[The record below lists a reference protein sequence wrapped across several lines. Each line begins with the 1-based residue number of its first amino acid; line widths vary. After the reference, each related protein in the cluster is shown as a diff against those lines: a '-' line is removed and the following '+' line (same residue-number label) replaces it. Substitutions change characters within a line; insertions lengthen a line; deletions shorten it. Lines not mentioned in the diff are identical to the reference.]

1 MPSLAQTAVLAAARA
16 GVENRPAGGAAL
28 GQIIEASLVFAVVL
42 GGVAWYVRR
51 HRRVGDA
58 SPRLSER
65 LARSAD
71 FPVWGALPLQLLR
84 LSLLVALFGMYWD
97 ISLHIDRGR
106 DPGPLA
112 NPAHWFILFGL
123 SGVFCCGAIS
133 MALSRDPLPGGTLR
147 LSRFWRVPLGAAL
160 LLGCGTFSLMGFPL
174 DDVWHRLFGQDVT
187 LFGPTHL
194 MLIGGA
200 SLATYAGWILL
211 MEGIQ
216 VMGRRS
222 QWVLLGE
229 YAVAGGFLVGLSTFQ
244 AEFDFGVPQFRFVL
258 EPVMVMAAASIALVT
273 ARVRLGRGGAA
284 LACLSF
290 LVIRGFITFLVA
302 IPLGEITAHFPLYVV
317 EALLVEG
324 VALAVGTA
332 RTARFGALA
341 GIAIGTVG
349 LAAEFAWSHVW
360 AVLPWPSTLLPDAA
374 VLGLVTAVGGG
385 IVGGWLGARLNR
397 TAGVPQPQ
405 EERALRWLA
414 PVGLLAVLGCLT
426 FALPISTGPAVK
438 ADVQLREVS
447 PAPNRTVLATVHL
460 HPAAAADDSA
470 WFTATA
476 WQGGGM
482 VVDRLR
488 RTGPGTWESTKP
500 LPVHDDWKAT
510 LRLERGADVLGLP
523 VYMPEDDA
531 IPVKGIPADA
541 TFTRSFQLDH
551 QLLQRERK
559 QGVSPALWT
568 IAYLAVGALA
578 LLALVCLG
586 GGTSYAAARAGH
598 REDPPVEVRERP
610 KVGV

>member
-1 MPSLAQTAVLAAARA
+1 MPSLAQTAVLAA
-16 GVENRPAGGAAL
+16 VENRPAGGAAV

-51 HRRVGDA
+51 HRRVADA

-84 LSLLVALFGMYWD
+84 LALLVALFGMYWD

-222 QWVLLGE
+222 RWVLLGE

-290 LVIRGFITFLVA
+290 LVIRGLITFLVA

-341 GIAIGTVG
+341 GVAIGTIG

-460 HPAAAADDSA
+460 HPADAADDNA

-541 TFTRSFQLDH
+541 SFTRSFQLDH

-586 GGTSYAAARAGH
+586 GGTSYAATRARH
-598 REDPPVEVRERP
+598 LEDPPVEVRDRP

>member
-1 MPSLAQTAVLAAARA
+1 MPSLAQTVVLAA
-16 GVENRPAGGAAL
+16 VENRPAGGAAV

-42 GGVAWYVRR
+42 GGIAFYVRR
-51 HRRVGDA
+51 HRRTRGELR
-58 SPRLSER
+58 PRLAER
-65 LARSAD
+65 LAQSAD

-123 SGVFCCGAIS
+123 AGVFCSGAVS
-133 MALSRDPLPGGTLR
+133 MALAREPLPGGTLK
-147 LSRFWRVPLGAAL
+147 LTKYWRVPLGSIL

-222 QWVLLGE
+222 TWVRLGE

-258 EPVMVMAAASIALVT
+258 EPVMVMGAASIALVT
-273 ARVRLGRGGAA
+273 ARVRLGRGGAL
-284 LACLSF
+284 LACASF
-290 LVIRGFITFLVA
+290 LIIRGFITFLVA

-317 EALLVEG
+317 EALLVEA

-332 RTARFGALA
+332 RTGRFGVLA
-341 GIAIGTVG
+341 GVAIGTIG
-349 LAAEFAWSHVW
+349 LAAEFGWSHVW

-374 VLGLVTAVGGG
+374 VLGLITAIGGG

-414 PVGLLAVLGCLT
+414 PVGLLAVLGCLA
-426 FALPISTGPAVK
+426 FALPISTGSPVK

-447 PAPNRTVLATVHL
+447 AAPNRTVLATVHL
-460 HPAAAADDSA
+460 NPPDAADEAA

-482 VVDRLR
+482 VVNRLR
-488 RTGPGTWESTKP
+488 RTGPGTWESTEP
-500 LPVHDDWKAT
+500 LPVHGDWKAT
-510 LRLERGADVLGLP
+510 LRLERGSDVLGLP
-523 VYMPEDDA
+523 VYMPEDKA
-531 IPVKGIPADA
+531 IPVKGIPADT

-551 QLLQRERK
+551 KLLQRERK
-559 QGVSPALWT
+559 EGVSPALWT
-568 IAYLAVGALA
+568 VAYLAVGALA
-578 LLALVCLG
+578 VLALVCLG
-586 GGTSYAAARAGH
+586 GGTAYAATRAGH

-610 KVGV
+610 KVRV